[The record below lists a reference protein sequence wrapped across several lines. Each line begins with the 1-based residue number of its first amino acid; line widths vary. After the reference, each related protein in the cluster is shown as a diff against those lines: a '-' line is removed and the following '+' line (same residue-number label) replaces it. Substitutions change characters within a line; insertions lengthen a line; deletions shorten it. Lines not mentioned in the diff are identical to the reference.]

1 MRCQNLVSMC
11 AAPKPAISPEGVALR
26 ENCSI
31 RDIVQRAL
39 ESYELRNAGREP
51 AASFYAHF
59 AAASHVD
66 VIDIDAVIRENRR
79 KHARIDL

>member
-1 MRCQNLVSMC
+1 MC

-66 VIDIDAVIRENRR
+66 VIDIDAVIGKIGGSMRES
-79 KHARIDL
+79 IFELSPG